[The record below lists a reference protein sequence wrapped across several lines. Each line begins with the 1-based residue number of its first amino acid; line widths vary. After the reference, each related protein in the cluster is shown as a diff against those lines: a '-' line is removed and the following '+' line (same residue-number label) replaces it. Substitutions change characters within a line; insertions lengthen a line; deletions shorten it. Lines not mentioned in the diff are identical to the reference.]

1 MPIRFMTFMLVVNVI
16 VSTINDQALS
26 IWWLMLVACWFIILI
41 SVLRRRYSP
50 EVRAHK
56 EYITEVKTE
65 LLKGL
70 YRKRFKNILTR
81 HGWAEEGTEG
91 VAAIS
96 LSNAY
101 LDEWAY
107 YERM

>member
-1 MPIRFMTFMLVVNVI
+1 MPTRFMALMLVVNVI
-16 VSTINDQALS
+16 VSAINDPALS

-41 SVLRRRYSP
+41 SVIRRRYSP

-91 VAAIS
+91 IAAIS
-96 LSNAY
+96 LANAY
-101 LDEWAY
+101 LDEWAI
-107 YERM
+107 YERV